1 MLKLRNLT
9 EMEQIVDSE
18 LKISKKLKRFFNEY
32 ELSLLFDVQDVEL
45 GIAELKELTNEYDD
59 IHSKLIPT
67 STDASDSVYKDTYQ
81 EQYDDQMSEI
91 EKWIKQAKRDI
102 KAKKENQL
110 SLSLQE
116 KLDEASK
123 QKDQI
128 RAEEKYLRG
137 RIESEIQA
145 LYTDNS
151 VFIEDLENGVACA
164 QKLDVEYSQVF
175 IEIEAYDQI
184 FVQEFGTLFDDT
196 SSMIKAYVKD
206 TRQKNSGD

>member
-1 MLKLRNLT
+1 
-9 EMEQIVDSE
+9 MEQIVDSE

-59 IHSKLIPT
+59 IHSKLIRT
-67 STDASDSVYKDTYQ
+67 STDAGDSVYKDTYQ

>member
-59 IHSKLIPT
+59 IHSKLIRT
-67 STDASDSVYKDTYQ
+67 STDAGDSVYKDTYQ

-91 EKWIKQAKRDI
+91 EKWIKQAKQDI
-102 KAKKENQL
+102 KAK
-110 SLSLQE
+110 

-123 QKDQI
+123 EKDKI
-128 RAEEKYLRG
+128 RAEEKYLRS

-145 LYTDNS
+145 LYSDNS
-151 VFIEDLENGVACA
+151 MFIEDLEKGVACA
-164 QKLDVEYSQVF
+164 QKLDVEYSQFF
-175 IEIEAYDQI
+175 IKIVIRPDFCSRI
-184 FVQEFGTLFDDT
+184 RN
-196 SSMIKAYVKD
+196 II
-206 TRQKNSGD
+206 